1 MLFHAFSYLKHST
14 TRKGQKRQARREFW
28 WMDIMMQVKG
38 LQGLD
43 ISGFQH
49 LLKTDVTLHRQCRI
63 WRLWEYLNRGWNSK
77 LWKTKKE
84 KQRGKSR
91 KWQRIKRRQLKKLAG
106 FSSNNWF
113 IRSSQ
118 NHYTLQIFIKKGGR
132 TWINHWIYMVQSKW
146 LYISDSHQERRENLN

>member
-1 MLFHAFSYLKHST
+1 MDGHNDA
-14 TRKGQKRQARREFW
+14 GKR
-28 WMDIMMQVKG
+28 

-49 LLKTDVTLHRQCRI
+49 LLKTDVTMHRQCRI

-84 KQRGKSR
+84 QQRGKSR
-91 KWQRIKRRQLKKLAG
+91 KWQRIKRRQLKKLVG

-118 NHYTLQIFIKKGGR
+118 NHHTFQIFIKKGER
-132 TWINHWIYMVQSKW
+132 TWISHWIHVVQSKSPYISDSFFFFCF
-146 LYISDSHQERRENLN
+146 LDRIYISDSHQERRKNLN